1 MADGTDGDLGARVY
15 LELINTASTTLSHDF
30 DPCIALQY
38 LSEAKVEF
46 AREHPQAGFEVS
58 SDGVVSLAAPTAA
71 TRGFL
76 ARILFGLT
84 GAYEVNVGVDEVWN
98 LLWTKF
104 KAVYEHDV
112 MRIKEANLEFPLLK
126 HRLDYLISHN
136 LFGFSLSA
144 IRKKDWVTGYPLV
157 TTRNIIFMVDESTLA
172 EGKTR
177 EKVVVPLHKVLTLGR
192 EVYIG
197 YEKRSFYGNAWVIDY
212 KDDMSNSS
220 CAVLF
225 GPSQHIQ
232 HYSTVVAFARR
243 ELKALT
249 HTERKVLSLVSEHA
263 SSDHIEGELGI
274 SENKLKN
281 IVYRL
286 RQLNIISEK
295 NEVTAYGLTVL
306 AETPGV

>member
-1 MADGTDGDLGARVY
+1 MAEEPAGDLGARVY
-15 LELINTASTTLSHDF
+15 LELINTASSTLSHDF
-30 DPCIALQY
+30 DPRIALQY

-46 AREHPQAGFEVS
+46 SREHPQTGFEVA
-58 SDGVVSLAAPTAA
+58 SDGAVSLASPTAA

-76 ARILFGLT
+76 ARILFGLA
-84 GAYEVNVGVDEVWN
+84 GAYEAKVGVDDVWN
-98 LLWTKF
+98 RLWEKF

-112 MRIKEANLEFPLLK
+112 ASIKEANLEFPLLK

-136 LFGFSLSA
+136 LFGFSLSS

-157 TTRNIIFMVDESTLA
+157 TTRNIIFMVDESTVSD
-172 EGKTR
+172 GKVR
-177 EKVVVPLHKVLTLGR
+177 EKVVIPLHKVLTLGR

-212 KDDMSNSS
+212 KDDMGNSS

-225 GPSQHIQ
+225 GPSQYIQ
-232 HYSTVVAFARR
+232 HYSTAVAFARR

-249 HTERKVLSLVSEHA
+249 YTERKVLSLLSQHA
-263 SSDHIEGELGI
+263 GDDHIEGELGI
-274 SENKLKN
+274 SASKLKN

-286 RQLNIISEK
+286 KQLNILSDK
-295 NEVTAYGLTVL
+295 NEVSAYGLTVL